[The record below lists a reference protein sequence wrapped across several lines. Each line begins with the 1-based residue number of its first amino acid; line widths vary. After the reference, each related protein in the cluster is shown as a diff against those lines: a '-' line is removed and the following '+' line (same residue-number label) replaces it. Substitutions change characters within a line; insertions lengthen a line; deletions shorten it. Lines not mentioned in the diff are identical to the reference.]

1 MQAFVSY
8 MRSVYLHKDK
18 RIFQLDK
25 LPTEAFA
32 ASLGLPGAPK
42 IKFLSKEI
50 AKLKKNASH
59 AISSALEEVKG
70 KGSEE
75 SEVGSSSEGSENEE
89 EEPKKKVRSE
99 QSSPNSS
106 ETFALE
112 RCSH

>member
-1 MQAFVSY
+1 

-18 RIFQLDK
+18 RIFQLHK
-25 LPTEAFA
+25 LPTEEFA

-59 AISSALEEVKG
+59 AIASALEEVEG

-75 SEVGSSSEGSENEE
+75 SELGSSSEESENEVE
-89 EEPKKKVRSE
+89 VTKKVR
-99 QSSPNSS
+99 
-106 ETFALE
+106 F
-112 RCSH
+112 

>member
-1 MQAFVSY
+1 

-25 LPTEAFA
+25 LPTEEFA

-59 AISSALEEVKG
+59 AIASALEEVKG
-70 KGSEE
+70 KGNED
-75 SEVGSSSEGSENEE
+75 SEVGSSSEGSESE
-89 EEPKKKVRSE
+89 EEPKKKVRSD
-99 QSSPNSS
+99 QSLSNLSNLS
-106 ETFALE
+106 EIFVLE
-112 RCSH
+112 RRSHEI